1 MNTTITL
8 RPGESFT
15 TSDGV
20 IVRAQAAGADA
31 DKGQQV
37 SAGLLERARSLGV
50 WVSPEVPTDLQLL
63 LAASLHSLE
72 RKAVE
77 DMLAPVLDSLP
88 SIGTKLSTEN
98 LCDDSEIRKNLEAIG
113 NMSDLASAVLRHFPN
128 GHQGGKRPI

>member
-37 SAGLLERARSLGV
+37 SVGLLEWARSLGV
-50 WVSPEVPTDLQLL
+50 WLGPEVPTDLQLL
-63 LAASLHSLE
+63 LAVSLGALQDKRMQELNRAS
-72 RKAVE
+72 V
-77 DMLAPVLDSLP
+77 
-88 SIGTKLSTEN
+88 
-98 LCDDSEIRKNLEAIG
+98 
-113 NMSDLASAVLRHFPN
+113 
-128 GHQGGKRPI
+128 